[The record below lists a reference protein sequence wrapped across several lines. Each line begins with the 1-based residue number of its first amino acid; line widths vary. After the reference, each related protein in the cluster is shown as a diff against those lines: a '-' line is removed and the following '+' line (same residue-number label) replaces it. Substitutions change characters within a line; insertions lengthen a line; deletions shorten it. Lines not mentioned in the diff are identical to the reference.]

1 MKKII
6 TLFAAFLLIAG
17 LSACN
22 TIEGIGK
29 DAAAAG
35 DAITG
40 SARDNKG
47 Y

>member
-1 MKKII
+1 MKKI
-6 TLFAAFLLIAG
+6 TMLFAAFLLVAG

-22 TIEGIGK
+22 TIEGLGK

-40 SARDNKG
+40 TARDNKG